1 VTHDDPDP
9 RPYDERDDEDSPL
22 PNFSGVSLSVGAFL
36 AGLEQK
42 ILHNRPPAAIV
53 VEEFQRAEQQAVNG
67 LTLEPTHE
75 PLERPE
81 PPDTTGARL

>member
-1 VTHDDPDP
+1 
-9 RPYDERDDEDSPL
+9 
-22 PNFSGVSLSVGAFL
+22 
-36 AGLEQK
+36 
-42 ILHNRPPAAIV
+42 
-53 VEEFQRAEQQAVNG
+53 VNG

>member
-1 VTHDDPDP
+1 MTHDDPDQ
-9 RPYDERDDEDSPL
+9 RPLDERDDEDSPL